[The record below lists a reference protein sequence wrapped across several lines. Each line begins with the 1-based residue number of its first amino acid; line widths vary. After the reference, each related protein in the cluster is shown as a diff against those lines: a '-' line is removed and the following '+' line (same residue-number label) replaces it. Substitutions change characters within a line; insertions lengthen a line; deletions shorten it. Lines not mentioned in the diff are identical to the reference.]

1 MTAMHNQ
8 LMIEKYKAQRFIILY
23 LAAAVLAAAGFFL
36 GLLKLPEYMD
46 TAKIFSLS
54 VCDTSFMFIISLVAA
69 WFAGN
74 DFQNRTIHNEIKV
87 GYSRFSVFMA
97 RTITTVIMAVL
108 LHLIYIFATVLGF
121 AVKYRFDSSI
131 FSMTDF
137 VWLLVVMLQI
147 CANICIV
154 MFIVFAIKKV
164 TSGIAVTVVFS
175 FVSCNILRNFIS
187 ESVFRLTC
195 FSLAQTSDNRTLALS
210 AVFAAAVIII
220 SLTATHFVFRK
231 AEIK

>member
-1 MTAMHNQ
+1 
-8 LMIEKYKAQRFIILY
+8 
-23 LAAAVLAAAGFFL
+23 
-36 GLLKLPEYMD
+36 
-46 TAKIFSLS
+46 
-54 VCDTSFMFIISLVAA
+54 
-69 WFAGN
+69 
-74 DFQNRTIHNEIKV
+74 
-87 GYSRFSVFMA
+87 MA

-108 LHLIYIFATVLGF
+108 LHLTYVFAVVLGF

-131 FSMTDF
+131 FSITDL

-154 MFIVFAIKKV
+154 MFIVFALKKV

-187 ESVFRLTC
+187 ESAFRLTC
-195 FSLAQTSDNRTLALS
+195 FSFAQTTDNRTLALS
-210 AVFAAAVIII
+210 AVFAAAVIVI

>member
-1 MTAMHNQ
+1 MYNQ
-8 LMIEKYKAQRFIILY
+8 LMIESYKAKRFIILY

-36 GLLKLPEYMD
+36 GFLKLSENLD
-46 TAKIFSLS
+46 TATVFSFS
-54 VCDTSFMFIISLVAA
+54 ICDTSFLFIVSLVAA

-74 DFQNRTIHNEIKV
+74 DFQNRTIQNEIKA
-87 GYSRFSVFMA
+87 GYGRFSVLLA
-97 RTITTVIMAVL
+97 RTITTVIMAEL
-108 LHLIYIFATVLGF
+108 LHLTYVFATVLGF

-131 FSMTDF
+131 FSTTDF
-137 VWLLVVMLQI
+137 LWLLVVMLQI
-147 CANICIV
+147 GADICIV
-154 MFIVFAIKKV
+154 MFIVFALRKV

-175 FVSCNILRNFIS
+175 FVTCNILRNFIG

-210 AVFAAAVIII
+210 AVFAAVVIAA
-220 SLTATHFVFRK
+220 SLTAAHFVFRK

>member
-1 MTAMHNQ
+1 MYNQ
-8 LMIEKYKAQRFIILY
+8 LMIEKYKAKRFIIMY

-46 TAKIFSLS
+46 TATVFSLS
-54 VCDTSFMFIISLVAA
+54 ICDTSFLFIVSLVAA

-74 DFQNRTIHNEIKV
+74 DFQNRTIHNEIKS
-87 GYSRFSVFMA
+87 GYSRFSVFIA
-97 RTITTVIMAVL
+97 RTITTVIMAML
-108 LHLIYIFATVLGF
+108 LHLIYVFATVLGF
-121 AVKYRFDSSI
+121 AVKNRFDSSI
-131 FSMTDF
+131 FSVTNF
-137 VWLLVVMLQI
+137 VWMLVVMLQI

-154 MFIVFAIKKV
+154 MFIVFALKKV

-187 ESVFRLTC
+187 TSAFRLTC
-195 FSLAQTSDNRTLALS
+195 FSLAQTSDSSTLALS
-210 AVFAAAVIII
+210 AVFAAVVIII
-220 SLTATHFVFRK
+220 SLTATHFIFRK

>member
-1 MTAMHNQ
+1 MKN
-8 LMIEKYKAQRFIILY
+8 IKRKD
-23 LAAAVLAAAGFFL
+23 
-36 GLLKLPEYMD
+36 LL
-46 TAKIFSLS
+46 S
-54 VCDTSFMFIISLVAA
+54 C
-69 WFAGN
+69 AGN
-74 DFQNRTIHNEIKV
+74 DFLNRTIHNEIKV
-87 GYSRFSVFMA
+87 GYSRFSVFIA

-108 LHLIYIFATVLGF
+108 LHLTYVFATVIGF
-121 AVKYRFDSSI
+121 AVKYRFDTSI
-131 FSMTDF
+131 FSVTDF
-137 VWLLVVMLQI
+137 VWLLVVILQI

-154 MFIVFAIKKV
+154 MFIVFALRKV

-210 AVFAAAVIII
+210 AVFAAAVIVI
-220 SLTATHFVFRK
+220 SLTATHLVFRK

>member
-1 MTAMHNQ
+1 MHNQ
-8 LMIEKYKAQRFIILY
+8 LIVEKYKAKRFMILY
-23 LAAAVLAAAGFFL
+23 LAAIVLAVAGFLL
-36 GLLKLPEYMD
+36 GFLKLPENLD
-46 TAKIFSLS
+46 TATVYSFSI
-54 VCDTSFMFIISLVAA
+54 CDTSFMFIISLVAA

-74 DFQNRTIHNEIKV
+74 DFLNRTIHNEIKI

-108 LHLIYIFATVLGF
+108 LHLTYVFATVLGF

-131 FSMTDF
+131 FTITDF

-154 MFIVFAIKKV
+154 MFIVFALRKV
-164 TSGIAVTVVFS
+164 TSAIAVTVVFS
-175 FVSCNILRNFIS
+175 FVTCNVLRNFIS

-195 FSLAQTSDNRTLALS
+195 FSLAQTSDSRTLAWS
-210 AVFAAAVIII
+210 AVLAAAVIAFA
-220 SLTATHFVFRK
+220 LTATQFVFRK

>member
-1 MTAMHNQ
+1 MHNQ
-8 LMIEKYKAQRFIILY
+8 LMVEKYKAKRFMILY
-23 LAAAVLAAAGFFL
+23 LAAIVLAVAGFLL
-36 GLLKLPEYMD
+36 GFLKLPENLD
-46 TAKIFSLS
+46 TATVYSFSI
-54 VCDTSFMFIISLVAA
+54 CDTSFMFIISLVAA

-74 DFQNRTIHNEIKV
+74 DFLNRTIHNEIKI

-108 LHLIYIFATVLGF
+108 LHLTYVFATILGF

-131 FSMTDF
+131 FTITDF

-154 MFIVFAIKKV
+154 MFIVFALRKV
-164 TSGIAVTVVFS
+164 TSAIAVTVVFS
-175 FVSCNILRNFIS
+175 FVTCNVLRNFIS

-195 FSLAQTSDNRTLALS
+195 FSLAQTSDSRTLAWS
-210 AVFAAAVIII
+210 AVLAAAVIAF
-220 SLTATHFVFRK
+220 SLTATQFVFRK

>member
-1 MTAMHNQ
+1 MHNQ
-8 LMIEKYKAQRFIILY
+8 LMIEKYKAKRFMIMY

-46 TAKIFSLS
+46 TEKVFSLS
-54 VCDTSFMFIISLVAA
+54 ICDTSVMFIVSLVAA

-74 DFQNRTIHNEIKV
+74 DFQNRTIQNEIKV
-87 GYSRFSVFMA
+87 GYSRFSVFIA

-108 LHLIYIFATVLGF
+108 LHLTYVFATVLGF

-131 FSMTDF
+131 FSITDF
-137 VWLLVVMLQI
+137 VWMLVVMLQI
-147 CANICIV
+147 CAIISIV
-154 MFIVFAIKKV
+154 MFIIFALKKV

-210 AVFAAAVIII
+210 AVFAAVVIVI
-220 SLTATHFVFRK
+220 SLTATHFVFKK

>member
-1 MTAMHNQ
+1 MHNQ
-8 LMIEKYKAQRFIILY
+8 LMIEKYKAKRFIIMY

-46 TAKIFSLS
+46 TAKVFSLS
-54 VCDTSFMFIISLVAA
+54 VCDTSFMFLISLVAA

-97 RTITTVIMAVL
+97 RTITAVIMAEL
-108 LHLIYIFATVLGF
+108 LHLTYVFATVLGF

-131 FSMTDF
+131 FSMRHF
-137 VWLLVVMLQI
+137 GWLLVVMMQI

-154 MFIVFAIKKV
+154 MFIVFALKKV

-187 ESVFRLTC
+187 KSVFRLTC
-195 FSLAQTSDNRTLALS
+195 FSLAQTSDNRTLVLS
-210 AVFAAAVIII
+210 AVFAAVIIVI

>member
-1 MTAMHNQ
+1 MHNQ
-8 LMIEKYKAQRFIILY
+8 LIIEKYKAKRFIIMY
-23 LAAAVLAAAGFFL
+23 LVAAVLAAAGFFL

-46 TAKIFSLS
+46 TAEVFSLS
-54 VCDTSFMFIISLVAA
+54 VCDTSFMFLISLAAA

-74 DFQNRTIHNEIKV
+74 DFQNRTIHNEIKI
-87 GYSRFSVFMA
+87 GYSRFSVFMVRA
-97 RTITTVIMAVL
+97 ITAAIMAML
-108 LHLIYIFATVLGF
+108 LHLIYVFATVLGF
-121 AVKYRFDSSI
+121 SLKYRFDSSI
-131 FSMTDF
+131 FSVTDF

-154 MFIVFAIKKV
+154 MLIVFSLKKV

-187 ESVFRLTC
+187 KSVFRLTC

-210 AVFAAAVIII
+210 AVFAAAVIVI